1 MRIRLSGKSTR
12 KGNGGQTLIDVVI
25 ASALGIVV
33 VVAAVS
39 LYRGQRQ
46 SFALS
51 ADAAGMRDAGTAAL
65 LLMSR
70 HIEMAGYV
78 PPDKPSFADFVEP
91 AVFGCTSALPIGHQA
106 ASACIPDANGSDG
119 LIVRYADDA
128 VATWPTRAGEPTDC
142 LGQRAG
148 EAGEYT
154 VISNRFFV
162 RTPHGGDTPELYCE
176 GSGAASNKQPIV
188 AGVERL
194 KLRYWISGA
203 AAAADASS
211 IPPADWSNVV
221 AIDLCVQVRGNQRLH
236 ATRYLD
242 CDGVVRRGHDGRARQ
257 VFMRRIAIR
266 NQASSPI

>member
-1 MRIRLSGKSTR
+1 MCIRLSGKSTR
-12 KGNGGQTLIDVVI
+12 RGNGGQTLIEVII

-65 LLMSR
+65 LLISR
-70 HIEMAGYV
+70 HIEMAGYI

-91 AVFGCTSALPIGHQA
+91 AVFGCTSAIPIGHQA
-106 ASACIPDANGSDG
+106 AWVCIPDANDSDG

-128 VATWPTRAGEPTDC
+128 VATWPTRAGE
-142 LGQRAG
+142 
-148 EAGEYT
+148 AGEYG

-162 RTPHGGDTPELYCE
+162 RTPHGGDTPQLYCE

-194 KLRYWISGA
+194 KLRYWIKGA
-203 AAAADASS
+203 TVPADASS
-211 IPPADWSNVV
+211 IPSTDWSNVV
-221 AIDLCVQVRGNQRLH
+221 AIDLCVQVRGNQPMQ
-236 ATRYLD
+236 ATQYLD
-242 CDGVVRRGHDGRARQ
+242 CEGVVRRGHDGRARQ

-266 NQASSPI
+266 NHASSPI